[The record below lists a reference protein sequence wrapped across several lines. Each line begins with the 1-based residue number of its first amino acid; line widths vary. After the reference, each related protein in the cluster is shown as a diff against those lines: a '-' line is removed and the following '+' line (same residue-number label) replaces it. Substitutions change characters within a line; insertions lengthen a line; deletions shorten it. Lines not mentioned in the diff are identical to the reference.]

1 MSTDARRGQD
11 LWSRLTRGASLLDC
25 RNAAGSLR
33 PEHVENRLGWFE
45 SGDRRKVAVVVTSDG
60 RRVHVP
66 IDPTGLADVSLLEI
80 LLSIPGLGGLLGLI
94 TGSRRDRGT
103 RRDERR

>member
-1 MSTDARRGQD
+1 
-11 LWSRLTRGASLLDC
+11 
-25 RNAAGSLR
+25 
-33 PEHVENRLGWFE
+33 LGWFE
-45 SGDRRKVAVVVTSDG
+45 SGARRKVAVVITTDG

-66 IDPTGLADVSLLEI
+66 IDPTGLGDVSLLDI
-80 LLSIPGLGGLLGLI
+80 LRSLPGLDGLLGLI

>member
-1 MSTDARRGQD
+1 MSSDPRPRQD
-11 LWSRLTRGASLLDC
+11 LWSRLTHRASLLDC
-25 RNAAGSLR
+25 RNVAGNLWQAR
-33 PEHVENRLGWFE
+33 VEARLGWFE
-45 SGDRRKVAVVVTSDG
+45 SGDRRKVAVVITSDG

-66 IDPTGLADVSLLEI
+66 IEPTGLADVSLLDI

>member
-1 MSTDARRGQD
+1 VADA
-11 LWSRLTRGASLLDC
+11 
-25 RNAAGSLR
+25 N
-33 PEHVENRLGWFE
+33 VEIRLGWFDSE
-45 SGDRRKVAVVVTSDG
+45 DRRKVAVVATTDG

-66 IDPTGLADVSLLEI
+66 IEPAGLGDVSLLD
-80 LLSIPGLGGLLGLI
+80 LLRSLPGLDGLLGLI

>member
-1 MSTDARRGQD
+1 MNVARTRKVGGVRLTARR
-11 LWSRLTRGASLLDC
+11 TMLDC
-25 RNAAGSLR
+25 R
-33 PEHVENRLGWFE
+33 HVAVFLPTRSQETALAWFG

-60 RRVHVP
+60 RRVHMP
-66 IDPTGLADVSLLEI
+66 IGPADVSLLDL

>member
-1 MSTDARRGQD
+1 MTRSGAVDASVIDARLPERCGIAC
-11 LWSRLTRGASLLDC
+11 GAYYLETGLGFFD
-25 RNAAGSLR
+25 AGS
-33 PEHVENRLGWFE
+33 
-45 SGDRRKVAVVVTSDG
+45 RRKVAVVVTTDG

-66 IDPTGLADVSLLEI
+66 IEPERLDIVLLDLLRSL
-80 LLSIPGLGGLLGLI
+80 PGLDSLLGLI

>member
-1 MSTDARRGQD
+1 MSTEARRGQD

-25 RNAAGSLR
+25 RNVAGSLWQ
-33 PEHVENRLGWFE
+33 EHVETRLGWFE
-45 SGDRRKVAVVVTSDG
+45 SGDRRKVAIVITADG
-60 RRVHVP
+60 RRIHVP
-66 IDPTGLADVSLLEI
+66 IEPARLIDVSLLDLI
-80 LLSIPGLGGLLGLI
+80 RSLPGLDSLLGLI